1 MLAVTHMRS
10 ILPSMTH
17 LRIDKATSLL
27 RMGAALALS
36 AIALTACGST
46 SGGTTSSATS
56 GSVTGSI
63 TVFAASSL
71 KESFTAIGKAFEAAH
86 PGVTV
91 TFNFG
96 ASSTLATQITQKA
109 PADVFAAASQKT
121 MDTVT
126 AAGSATGDKVFAVN
140 TMEIATPAK
149 PTTPVTSLAD
159 LANPAVKVAAC
170 QQAAPCGAA
179 TQKLFAKN
187 KLTVTLVSEEVDVKS
202 VLSKVVLGE
211 VDAGIVYVTDVK
223 TAKDTVVGVPIP
235 ADQNVTTSYPI
246 APIAA
251 STNASTAQAFVDYV
265 LSAAGQKVLQ
275 DAGFAAP

>member
-1 MLAVTHMRS
+1 MR
-10 ILPSMTH
+10 LRPS
-17 LRIDKATSLL
+17 
-27 RMGAALALS
+27 AALLLVALM
-36 AIALTACGST
+36 AAGCGSST
-46 SGGTTSSATS
+46 STTPSSSGAGSGTLS
-56 GSVTGSI
+56 GSI

-71 KESFTAIGKAFEAAH
+71 KESFTTLGTQFQAAH

-126 AAGSATGDKVFAVN
+126 GAGAATGDTVFAVN

-159 LANPAVKVAAC
+159 LAKPGVKVAVC
-170 QQAAPCGAA
+170 QAAVPCGAA
-179 TQKLFAKN
+179 AQQLFTKN
-187 KLTVTLVSEEVDVKS
+187 KLTVTPVSQEVDVKS

-223 TAKDTVVGVPIP
+223 AAKDTVVGVPIP
-235 ADQNVTTSYPI
+235 ADQNVTTKYPI
-246 APIAA
+246 APITSSGNGAL
-251 STNASTAQAFVDYV
+251 AQAFVDYV
-265 LSAAGQKVLQ
+265 LSADGQSVLSA
-275 DAGFAAP
+275 AGFAAP